1 MKFAIGVSYCGA
13 GMEGWQSQPSGN
25 TVQDHLSRA
34 LSEISGE
41 PIAVT
46 GAGRTDAGVHASAQV
61 AHFETSVERPESAW
75 VRGANALLP
84 DGIAVQWATP
94 VAGDFHARYSALS
107 RTYRYV
113 LYNHPVRP
121 ALLAG
126 RTGWFHLPLDL
137 ERMRKAVDRLIGE
150 HDFSSFRS
158 AECQAKTPVRVMQS
172 AGIRA
177 SGAYFLFDFT
187 ANAFLHHMV
196 RNIIGCLVYVG
207 KGNQPPQWISELIAA
222 QDLRHYARGRCA
234 GRRCARRRRNR
245 ADLLSSQPALRDPRS
260 GTGDR
265 DERAALCRDRRCVR
279 QPRARRCRAR
289 DRRVRRSAS
298 AVPRRRATRVLLEFL
313 PSVRQ
318 SRAHSARAG
327 FAKIPLA
334 LRCCRRVDARRFP
347 RGSLGWNGRLVRLE
361 SRAGAHGEADHPF
374 GRAARSTPEI
384 LVE

>member
-25 TVQDHLSRA
+25 TVQDHLARA
-34 LSEISGE
+34 LSEIGGE

-75 VRGANALLP
+75 VRGTNSLLP

-107 RTYRYV
+107 RSYRYV

-137 ERMRKAVDRLIGE
+137 ERMRKAVDCLIGE

-158 AECQAKTPVRVMQS
+158 AECQAKTPVRIMQS

-177 SGAYFLFDFT
+177 SGAYFLFEFT

-196 RNIIGCLVYVG
+196 RNIVGCLVYVG

-222 QDLRHYARGRCA
+222 QD
-234 GRRCARRRRNR
+234 RRLAAPTFS
-245 ADLLSSQPALRDPRS
+245 ADGLYLF
-260 GTGDR
+260 G
-265 DERAALCRDRRCVR
+265 V
-279 QPRARRCRAR
+279 
-289 DRRVRRSAS
+289 
-298 AVPRRRATRVLLEFL
+298 
-313 PSVRQ
+313 
-318 SRAHSARAG
+318 
-327 FAKIPLA
+327 KY
-334 LRCCRRVDARRFP
+334 DARWSLPAFP
-347 RGSLGWNGRLVRLE
+347 PMMPFDLE
-361 SRAGAHGEADHPF
+361 S
-374 GRAARSTPEI
+374 GR
-384 LVE
+384 

>member
-25 TVQDHLSRA
+25 TVQDHLARA
-34 LSEISGE
+34 LSEIGGE

-75 VRGANALLP
+75 VRGTNSLLP

-107 RTYRYV
+107 RSYRYV

-137 ERMRKAVDRLIGE
+137 ERMRKAVDCLIGE

-158 AECQAKTPVRVMQS
+158 AECQAKTPVRIMQS
-172 AGIRA
+172 AGIRT
-177 SGAYFLFDFT
+177 SGAYFLFEFT

-196 RNIIGCLVYVG
+196 RNIVGCLVYVG

-222 QDLRHYARGRCA
+222 
-234 GRRCARRRRNR
+234 
-245 ADLLSSQPALRDPRS
+245 
-260 GTGDR
+260 
-265 DERAALCRDRRCVR
+265 EDRRLAAPTFSADGLYLFGVR
-279 QPRARRCRAR
+279 Y
-289 DRRVRRSAS
+289 
-298 AVPRRRATRVLLEFL
+298 
-313 PSVRQ
+313 
-318 SRAHSARAG
+318 
-327 FAKIPLA
+327 
-334 LRCCRRVDARRFP
+334 DARWGLPAFP
-347 RGSLGWNGRLVRLE
+347 PMMPFDLE
-361 SRAGAHGEADHPF
+361 TWR
-374 GRAARSTPEI
+374 
-384 LVE
+384 